1 MVNIS
6 ELLINGDERIMHYCR
21 NAKEKWSVIIE
32 KHPDFDLDNLTEEL
46 SSSQPWF
53 EKNCGGEKLGQE
65 LMVTVGIGQFYSSKK
80 GFDSDNLKNAQA
92 IYEAIKRSN
101 CSTEVKA
108 AADKI
113 AEDYHLYD
121 K

>member
-1 MVNIS
+1 MVSIS

-32 KHPDFDLDNLTEEL
+32 KHPDFDLVSLSEEL

-53 EKNCGGEKLGQE
+53 EKNCGGQKLGQE
-65 LMVTVGIGQFYSSKK
+65 IMVTVGIGQFYTSKA

-101 CSTEVKA
+101 CSTEVKVA
-108 AADKI
+108 TDKI
-113 AEDYHLYD
+113 AEDYHLHD
-121 K
+121 R

>member
-21 NAKEKWSVIIE
+21 SAKEKWSVIIE
-32 KHPDFDLDNLTEEL
+32 KHPSFDLDNLSEEL

-53 EKNCGGEKLGQE
+53 EENCGGQKLGQE
-65 LMVTVGIGQFYSSKK
+65 IMVTVGIGQFYTSKK
-80 GFDSDNLKNAQA
+80 GFDSDNLKKARA
-92 IYEAIKRSN
+92 IYEAFKRSN
-101 CSTEVKA
+101 CSTEIKEEV
-108 AADKI
+108 DKI
-113 AEDYHLYD
+113 AADYRLYG

>member
-1 MVNIS
+1 MVSIS

-32 KHPDFDLDNLTEEL
+32 KHPDFDLDNSSEEI
-46 SSSQPWF
+46 SSSQLWF
-53 EKNCGGEKLGQE
+53 EKTAGGQKLGQE
-65 LMVTVGIGQFYSSKK
+65 IMVTVGIGQFYSSKK

-92 IYEAIKRSN
+92 IYEAIKRSA
-101 CSTEVKA
+101 CSVEVKNA
-108 AADKI
+108 TDKVAD
-113 AEDYHLYD
+113 DYHLYD

>member
-1 MVNIS
+1 MVSIS

-21 NAKEKWSVIIE
+21 NAKEKWSVILE
-32 KHPDFDLDNLTEEL
+32 KHPDFDLDNLSEEI

-53 EKNCGGEKLGQE
+53 EKHCGGEKLGQE
-65 LMVTVGIGQFYSSKK
+65 IMVTVGIGQFYSSKE
-80 GFDSDNLKNAQA
+80 GFDGDNLKNAQA

-101 CSTEVKA
+101 CSAEVKLGTEKVA
-108 AADKI
+108 Q
-113 AEDYHLYD
+113 DYNLYG

>member
-6 ELLINGDERIMHYCR
+6 ELLINGDERIMHYCL

-32 KHPDFDLDNLTEEL
+32 KHPDFDLDGLSEEL

-92 IYEAIKRSN
+92 IYEAIKKSN
-101 CSTEVKA
+101 CSAEVKME
-108 AADKI
+108 ADKI
-113 AEDYHLYD
+113 AEDYHLYER
-121 K
+121 

>member
-1 MVNIS
+1 MVSIT

-21 NAKEKWSVIIE
+21 SAKEKWAVMLE
-32 KHPDFDLDNLTEEL
+32 KHPDFDLDNLSEEL
-46 SSSQPWF
+46 SSSQSWF

-65 LMVTVGIGQFYSSKK
+65 IMVTVGIGQFYSSKE
-80 GFDSDNLKNAQA
+80 GFGDDLKDAQA

-101 CSTEVKA
+101 CSAEVKLVTE
-108 AADKI
+108 KV
-113 AEDYHLYD
+113 AEDYNLYD